1 MRPAFVA
8 LLSVLPARTQGG
20 PSGQPSPLLGVSRP
34 WRCLREALRHPH
46 RAGAALLAPL
56 LLALAAAATCTA
68 ASAQAPARFVM
79 ATHQPPDNFQGQW
92 VRRIYTE
99 AFRRLGVPMEVQAL
113 PLQRMTEMLDR
124 GEIDGD
130 VGRVHAHGLSHPE
143 LVRVE
148 ESMYDVVFGL
158 YTLDQ
163 TIELKAIEDLG
174 ARPWS
179 AAYVRGV
186 AICER
191 LLKPHI
197 APENL
202 SALVTDEQGM
212 LMLAMGRTHFYC
224 SANHS
229 VADAAARERF
239 RDMPPPRLVLSMGSI
254 ALFPYLHRRHA
265 ALAPR
270 LAAVLRDMRAEG
282 LIERFRL
289 EALAASRK

>member
-1 MRPAFVA
+1 MRFVLFIVLSALAPRGWGRATLPAGPGPQRPAGFGLLKA
-8 LLSVLPARTQGG
+8 LV
-20 PSGQPSPLLGVSRP
+20 
-34 WRCLREALRHPH
+34 
-46 RAGAALLAPL
+46 
-56 LLALAAAATCTA
+56 ALAASLCSPA
-68 ASAQAPARFVM
+68 APAQQQVAPAPFVM
-79 ATHQPPDNFQGQW
+79 ATHQPDTNFQGQW

-99 AFRRLGVPMEVQAL
+99 AFRRLGVPMEVQAI

-124 GEIDGD
+124 GELDGD

-158 YTLDQ
+158 YTIDQ
-163 TIELKAIEDLG
+163 TIELKRIEELD
-174 ARPWS
+174 ARPWR

-186 AICER
+186 AVCER

-202 SALVTDEQGM
+202 SSLVNDEQGM
-212 LMLAMGRTHFYC
+212 HMLAMGRVHFYC
-224 SANHS
+224 AANHS
-229 VADAAARERF
+229 VADAASREHF
-239 RDMPPPRLVLSMGSI
+239 RGLPPPRLVLSMGTI
-254 ALFPYLHRRHA
+254 ALYPYLHRRHA

-270 LAAVLRDMRAEG
+270 LAEVLREMRSQG
-282 LIERFRL
+282 LIERFRT

>member
-1 MRPAFVA
+1 
-8 LLSVLPARTQGG
+8 
-20 PSGQPSPLLGVSRP
+20 
-34 WRCLREALRHPH
+34 
-46 RAGAALLAPL
+46 
-56 LLALAAAATCTA
+56 
-68 ASAQAPARFVM
+68 M

-99 AFRRLGVPMEVQAL
+99 AFRRLGMPMEVRAL

-130 VGRVHAHGLSHPE
+130 VGRVHAHGQSHPE

-158 YTLDQ
+158 YTIDPA
-163 TIELKAIEDLG
+163 IELKKIEDLD

-179 AAYVRGV
+179 AAYVRGA

-212 LMLAMGRTHFYC
+212 QMLALGRTHFYC

-229 VADAAARERF
+229 VADAASRERF
-239 RDMPPPRLVLSMGSI
+239 RGLPPPRLALSMGSI
-254 ALFPYLHRRHA
+254 PLYPYVHRRHA

>member
-1 MRPAFVA
+1 MRIGLLDRLSA
-8 LLSVLPARTQGG
+8 LV
-20 PSGQPSPLLGVSRP
+20 P
-34 WRCLREALRHPH
+34 WGWGR
-46 RAGAALLAPL
+46 APL
-56 LLALAAAATCTA
+56 LARPLPRFGPRFAVLRALLVVAAALC
-68 ASAQAPARFVM
+68 SGPAPAQQEPAAAPFVM
-79 ATHQPPDNFQGQW
+79 ATHQPDGNFQGQW
-92 VRRIYTE
+92 VRRIYGE
-99 AFRRLGVPMEVQAL
+99 AFRRLGVPMEVRQL

-124 GEIDGD
+124 GELDGD

-148 ESMYDVVFGL
+148 ESMYEVVFGL

-163 TIELKAIEDLG
+163 TIELKRIEDLD
-174 ARPWS
+174 ARPRR

-202 SALVTDEQGM
+202 SALVNDEQGVH
-212 LMLAMGRTHFYC
+212 MLAIGRTHFYC

-229 VADAAARERF
+229 VADTASRERF
-239 RDMPPPRLVLSMGSI
+239 RGLPPPRLVLSMGNI
-254 ALFPYLHRRHA
+254 ALYPYLHRRHA

-270 LAAVLRDMRAEG
+270 LAEVLREMRSQG
-282 LIERFRL
+282 LIERFRM
-289 EALAASRK
+289 EALAAARK